1 MKTEELKKILDTEDG
16 ERALCRFIKEN
27 PFVLRESLQFMGH
40 PTRVIEEFP
49 MGSDFRADFVVLAPF
64 SGAFEIKLIEIEPPK
79 CPIFNKNGSLAQR
92 ANKALEQVNSWNT
105 YIKKNQKQFLRDI
118 ERYAQEKDLI
128 RAHSEPMTCSAGW
141 SIHHPR
147 MSLYFSY
154 DIIMGRREKLT
165 DAQLEKK
172 ADFKNNNN
180 VSLITCDRLFE
191 GTKKIDLH
199 PEIYL

>member
-1 MKTEELKKILDTEDG
+1 MKTEELKNILDSEDG

-40 PTRVIEEFP
+40 PTRVVEEFP
-49 MGSDFRADFVVLAPF
+49 IGNDYRADFVVLAPF
-64 SGAFEIKLIEIEPPK
+64 SGAFEIKLIEIEPPSS
-79 CPIFNKNGSLAQR
+79 PFFNKNGSLSQR

-105 YIKKNQKQFLRDI
+105 YIKKNQKQFLKDI

-128 RAHSEPMTCSAGW
+128 RDHTEPMTCSAGW

-154 DIIMGRREKLT
+154 DIIMGRRASLT

-172 ADFKNNNN
+172 ADFLNNNN
-180 VSLITCDRLFE
+180 VALVTSDRLFQ
-191 GTKKIDLH
+191 GTEKIDRN